1 MHIDTLTIPVEENM
15 TVQIVWSRGAKKVP
29 TKKRM
34 LQANAQTAHFG
45 EKFAISTNM
54 DLNSTTMKPTKQKL
68 SKLQVL
74 SNKPKGVIG
83 TADLD
88 LANYGEGEPKC
99 IHLDLQNCQYEGS
112 FIELKM
118 LGTVEVQE
126 SPKSHRSESSKSARG
141 SKSKGGKLSI
151 KELVDE

>member
-1 MHIDTLTIPVEENM
+1 MSSDKRETVTSVMTDKEVQYSVKLQMHIDTLTIPVEENM

-54 DLNSTTMKPTKQKL
+54 DLNPTTMKPTKQKL

-88 LANYGEGEPKC
+88 LANYG
-99 IHLDLQNCQYEGS
+99 
-112 FIELKM
+112 
-118 LGTVEVQE
+118 
-126 SPKSHRSESSKSARG
+126 
-141 SKSKGGKLSI
+141 
-151 KELVDE
+151 